1 MEKPGNRA
9 AVRHKVQ
16 QGRGIAVHGLNGNHK
31 HYEQESEHQIVPA
44 QHPGQASEEG
54 EIGQNE
60 YDYVVGV
67 VIEAQAEAETA
78 YHKEGGNQDQP
89 AEVDYAASPSCKP
102 AVHRVGLDL
111 DQAEGQTEPEADI
124 EQTDCPGG
132 SGGAGIG
139 VDIPQSDGE
148 SRESQPPAQQLQHH
162 FPGTHP

>member
-16 QGRGIAVHGLNGNHK
+16 QGRGIAVHCLNGNHK
-31 HYEQESEHQIVPA
+31 QDKQESEYQIVPA
-44 QHPGQASEEG
+44 QHPGQAAEEG

-102 AVHRVGLDL
+102 AVHRVSLDL

-124 EQTDCPGG
+124 
-132 SGGAGIG
+132 
-139 VDIPQSDGE
+139 
-148 SRESQPPAQQLQHH
+148 
-162 FPGTHP
+162 